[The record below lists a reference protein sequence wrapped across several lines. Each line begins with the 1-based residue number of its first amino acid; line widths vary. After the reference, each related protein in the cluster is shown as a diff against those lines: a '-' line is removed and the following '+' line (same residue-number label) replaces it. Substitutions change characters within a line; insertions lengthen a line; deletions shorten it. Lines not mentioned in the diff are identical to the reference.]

1 MVTDCCVHPYPDGD
15 TSLRRMALEAGAL
28 GFDSIVAPVPK
39 EYIYQG
45 VRIIPAT
52 LITET
57 DVRKVSGHIRKQGG
71 EGMLMVVN
79 AGENG
84 FNRAV
89 LNLNGLHILRHVH
102 KNQKNSFDHITA
114 RKAAERKVAID
125 IDLYPLIHS
134 TGFPRQKVLQRYL
147 DIITLWSRY
156 RFPLTLSSN
165 ACSWL
170 DLRSTDEICHLC
182 GLFGM
187 DEGDVR
193 GALGAAEELLSP
205 HRPIREVV

>member
-28 GFDSIVAPVPK
+28 GFDSIVAPLL
-39 EYIYQG
+39 EGYIYQG

-52 LITET
+52 IITET
-57 DVRKVSGHIRKQGG
+57 DVRKVSGLIRRQGG

-89 LNLNGLHILRHVH
+89 LNINGLHILRHVH
-102 KNQKNSFDHITA
+102 KTQKNSFDHITA
-114 RKAAERKVAID
+114 RKAAERRVAID
-125 IDLYPLIHS
+125 IDLYPLIHG
-134 TGFPRQKVLQRYL
+134 TGLPRQKVLQRYL
-147 DIITLWSRY
+147 DIVTLWSRY

-170 DLRSTDEICHLC
+170 DLRSTDDIHHLC

-187 DEGDVR
+187 NDEEVR
-193 GALGAAEELLSP
+193 GALETVDDLLAP
-205 HRPIREVV
+205 HRPVREVP

>member
-28 GFDSIVAPVPK
+28 GFDSIVAPLMNG
-39 EYIYQG
+39 YIYQG
-45 VRIIPAT
+45 VRIIPAA

-57 DVRKVSGHIRKQGG
+57 DVRKVSGLIKRQGG
-71 EGMLMVVN
+71 EGVLMMVN

-89 LNLNGLHILRHVH
+89 LNINGLHILRHVH
-102 KNQKNSFDHITA
+102 KTQKNSFDHITA
-114 RKAAERKVAID
+114 RKAAERMVAID
-125 IDLYPLIHS
+125 IDLHPLIHG
-134 TGFPRQKVLQRYL
+134 TGLMRQKVLQRYL
-147 DIITLWSRY
+147 DIITLWSRF

-170 DLRSTDEICHLC
+170 DLRSPDDIRHIC

-187 DEGDVR
+187 DEGDIG
-193 GALGAAEELLSP
+193 GALETADELLSP
-205 HRPIREVV
+205 HRAVREVP